1 MLTAIDSETVPLP
14 VPLAPLEMVS
24 HGALLE
30 AVHVHV
36 GADAVT
42 ATDAAPPPD
51 AAVWLVGEIV
61 NVHGG
66 GGGGGA
72 PGCVTVTATPAI
84 VSEPLRSPP
93 LLAAAENVV
102 VPGPVPEP
110 PPVIAIHGALV
121 VAVHGHVESDG
132 VTAKPPVPPAV
143 ATDCVEGET
152 LNVQVGGGGG
162 GGGGGAAPWLIVNAC
177 PPIVTV
183 PLRAAPLL
191 AAALTVTLPLPVP
204 LAADVIVIHG
214 AFDVAVHAHDAFVA
228 VSVVVVVAPS
238 GGTVAF
244 GGDSVKVHGGGAAV
258 CVTVTVCPPTVIVP
272 DRSPPP
278 LAATLKGIEALPVPD
293 EVPSAIHGAALDA
306 AHAHVL
312 CDAATV
318 TVPLPPAA
326 ANDCGAALAVN
337 VHGGGAPAC
346 VTANVWPAIVTMP
359 LRSLVAV
366 FAATSRRTVPL
377 PLPFAPAPIVIHGVL
392 DDDAHVQPAPAATDT
407 VTDPPA
413 ATTLALVAD
422 SVKVHGGGGGGPG
435 SGAGVGVGVGG
446 GVGDG
451 VGGATPACVTTT
463 ASPATLTV
471 AVRDAVSAFAAARSV
486 TDPLADAL
494 IGPADDSHGASLA
507 AVHVQPFSVS
517 IAIVTDPPAAGTDA
531 FAGDTE

>member
-1 MLTAIDSETVPLP
+1 MFAAIDSETVPLP
-14 VPLAPLEMVS
+14 VPLAPAEIDS
-24 HGALLE
+24 HGALLAADQE
-30 AVHVHV
+30 HV

-42 ATDAAPPPD
+42 ATDTPPP
-51 AAVWLVGEIV
+51 AEATLWLVGEIV
-61 NVHGG
+61 NVH

-93 LLAAAENVV
+93 LLAAAENAV
-102 VPGPVPEP
+102 VPAPVPEAP
-110 PPVIAIHGALV
+110 AVIVIHGAPL
-121 VAVHGHVESDG
+121 VAVHVQVASDG
-132 VTAKPPVPPAV
+132 VTAKLPLAPPV
-143 ATDCVEGET
+143 ATDCVDGET
-152 LNVQVGGGGG
+152 LNVQDGGGG
-162 GGGGGAAPWLIVNAC
+162 GGGGGAAAPWLIVNVC

-191 AAALTVTLPLPVP
+191 AAALIVTLPLPVP
-204 LAADVIVIHG
+204 LAAVVTVIHG
-214 AFDVAVHAHDAFVA
+214 AFDVAVHAHDAAPVT
-228 VSVVVVVAPS
+228 VTVVVAVPPS
-238 GGTVAF
+238 GAMVAF
-244 GGDSVKVHGGGAAV
+244 DGDRENVHGGGAAV

-293 EVPSAIHGAALDA
+293 EVPRAIHGAALDA

-326 ANDCGAALAVN
+326 ANDCGLALTVN

-346 VTANVWPAIVTMP
+346 VTANVWPATVTMP
-359 LRSLVAV
+359 LRSFVAV

-392 DDDAHVQPAPAATDT
+392 EDADHVQPAPAATET

-413 ATTLALVAD
+413 AATLAFVAD
-422 SVKVHGGGGGGPG
+422 SVKVHGGGGGPG
-435 SGAGVGVGVGG
+435 SGVGVGVGV
-446 GVGDG
+446 GVGDGEG

-463 ASPATLTV
+463 DSPAM
-471 AVRDAVSAFAAARSV
+471 
-486 TDPLADAL
+486 
-494 IGPADDSHGASLA
+494 
-507 AVHVQPFSVS
+507 
-517 IAIVTDPPAAGTDA
+517 
-531 FAGDTE
+531 